1 MADRPQ
7 ADARFKQNLFQ
18 IIVND
23 AAIAYTIID
32 KSFRVVFVNDYY
44 LQSRKRDRHFPP
56 GSKCYDITNGG
67 QPCENC
73 VVRDVFEKGEPCTIP
88 RKDILTDGSHTY
100 SEDLAVP
107 IRDPKTGSIEYVLE
121 IVIDRTAEIDM
132 RERDF
137 AVFRQI
143 INSLMRLLEEKD
155 YATCQHSRHVST
167 ISAKLT
173 RYLGLGPV
181 AVFNATLGGLLH
193 DLGKLYIPDAVLN
206 KMGKLDDGEYAVIK
220 EHPEFTWVVM
230 SGLSTFKPLRDVAIA
245 HHERWDGKGYPKGIA
260 GEDIPIEARVTAIA
274 DTYDAMTSDRPYRSG
289 VSHEAAMAEIKSVA
303 GTQLD
308 PHLVEKFISMVEEHG
323 YDRKSLVEDY
333 DDYGELA
340 ATAMDNVEAPFAD
353 EFVIYIHQ
361 SYIGAGKTSEP
372 PPNAPIAMRHGGDA
386 DIALGGL
393 DESTKNLLASDEF
406 IDSVLNHT
414 PVFYTLIDD
423 AYNILYTSDNYAA
436 ALGKT
441 QGELLAGKCFQMAG
455 QKDLCF
461 KKKGGMALCP
471 VARAFT
477 TGEKQYSLLERGT
490 PGNRLYFDH
499 YAIPT
504 EIEGPDGTKTK
515 CCLEIRFDRSREK
528 NRHQAFDQDIRHLVG
543 KMRDMVEEIL
553 PDVSANAHHILH
565 EVYRFCDY
573 LGNIKVG
580 SFEPFRDKSR
590 NASVKTPFTQNQ

>member
-1 MADRPQ
+1 MRHNSDMADRPQ
-7 ADARFKQNLFQ
+7 IDAKLKQNIFQ
-18 IIVND
+18 NIVHD
-23 AAIAYTIID
+23 AAVAYTLLD
-32 KSFRVVFVNDYY
+32 KSFRVVFANDHF
-44 LQSRKRDRHFPP
+44 LQSMKFDRCHLL
-56 GSKCYDITNGG
+56 GSKCYDILNGG
-67 QPCENC
+67 LPCQSC
-73 VVRDVFEKGEPCTIP
+73 VVRDAFEKGEPCTVL
-88 RKDILTDGSHTY
+88 RKDIPMDGSHTY
-100 SEDLAVP
+100 LEDLAIP
-107 IRDPKTGSIEYVLE
+107 IRDSKTGSIEYVLE
-121 IVIDRTAEIDM
+121 IMIDRTAEMDM
-132 RERDF
+132 RERNF

-181 AVFNATLGGLLH
+181 AVFDATLGGLLH

-206 KMGKLDDGEYAVIK
+206 KMGRLDDGEYAVIK

-230 SGLSTFKPLRDVAIA
+230 SGMSTFKPLRDVAIA

-289 VSHEAAMAEIKSVA
+289 VSHEAAMAEIKRVA

-308 PHLVEKFISMVEEHG
+308 PRLVEKFVSMVEEYG

-333 DDYGELA
+333 DDDGELLV
-340 ATAMDNVEAPFAD
+340 TAMDNVEAPYAD
-353 EFVIYIHQ
+353 EIAVHFHQ
-361 SYIGAGKTSEP
+361 PYTAAGGE
-372 PPNAPIAMRHGGDA
+372 GG
-386 DIALGGL
+386 GWVP

-406 IDSVLNHT
+406 IDLVLNHT
-414 PVFYTLIDD
+414 PVFYTMIDD
-423 AYNILYTSDNYAA
+423 AYNVLYVSDNFAA

-441 QGELLAGKCFQMAG
+441 QGELLACKCFQMAD
-455 QKDLCF
+455 QKEPCF
-461 KKKGGMALCP
+461 TKEGGFALCP
-471 VARAFT
+471 PARAFA
-477 TGEKQYSLLERGT
+477 TGEKQRSLNEKEAPHGQRF
-490 PGNRLYFDH
+490 YFDQF
-499 YAIPT
+499 AIPT
-504 EIEGPDGTKTK
+504 EMESPDGAKIK
-515 CCLEIRFDRSREK
+515 CCLEISFDITREK
-528 NRHQAFDQDIRHLVG
+528 NRQQAFEQDIRHLVE

-580 SFEPFRDKSR
+580 SFEHFRD
-590 NASVKTPFTQNQ
+590 P